1 MSVPKLVQ
9 VLNSWCGSGS
19 SQEWS
24 PLSSDAQDVTC
35 LVFLE
40 RDMCSPV
47 ISHWGVLSSPPP
59 TFCNC
64 RGDKPEM
71 VTLKVELSPRAV
83 GPFIAL
89 GLGSI
94 VFAYHLGL
102 CQVIYL

>member
-1 MSVPKLVQ
+1 MVWLRVFPRVESSILGCPGRDLPCVLGERYVQSCNLTLGCLIVP
-9 VLNSWCGSGS
+9 
-19 SQEWS
+19 
-24 PLSSDAQDVTC
+24 
-35 LVFLE
+35 
-40 RDMCSPV
+40 R
-47 ISHWGVLSSPPP
+47 P